1 MNCGMLPLALSP
13 DSGDYMFAAPP
24 NDALGNLQIK
34 RVTALY
40 DSTLSSLIS
49 IVVGVV
55 LVFLFLSPSADAALL
70 KLWVVSMLSTVA
82 LRGCLWAMFR
92 ASNVDGQNARHWEFG
107 FAFSMC
113 LSGIGWGTLSG
124 ALYPAGETLRVFIL
138 VLAII
143 TAFSGAIYAS
153 VSRLSFFMFALPTVV
168 PGLMRFVFEQKEAY
182 QLFGWLASAGCVLV
196 LVNIHQILYRSA
208 IRHLHHETE
217 LENLLAEQETI
228 FQTVTA
234 GIAIVRNGRA
244 IKCNT
249 RLGEIL
255 GRSLK
260 DIQATPMADMLTSA
274 EDVDAILAASAAA
287 HNDGTPFY
295 SLFRMRRGNGS
306 VFWADISARRM
317 SRTPGGDVIWLISD
331 VGLREKPV

>member
-1 MNCGMLPLALSP
+1 
-13 DSGDYMFAAPP
+13 MFAAPP
-24 NDALGNLQIK
+24 NDVRDNFQIK

-49 IVVGVV
+49 IVVGVA
-55 LVFLFLSPSADAALL
+55 LVFLFLSSSTNAPLL
-70 KLWVVSMLSTVA
+70 KLWVVFMLSTLA

-92 ASNVDGQNARHWEFG
+92 SSKPDAQNARRWEFG

-124 ALYPAGETLRVFIL
+124 ALYPAGETVRVFIL

-168 PGLMRFVFEQKEAY
+168 PGLLRFVLEQKESY
-182 QLFGWLASAGCVLV
+182 HLFGLLASAGCVLV
-196 LVNIHQILYRSA
+196 LINVHQTLFRFAIH
-208 IRHLHHETE
+208 HLHHEAEMET
-217 LENLLAEQETI
+217 LLAEQETI

-234 GIAIVRNGRA
+234 GIAIVRDGRT
-244 IKCNT
+244 IKCNS

-260 DIQATPMADMLTSA
+260 DIQATPLADMLTCA
-274 EDVDAILAASAAA
+274 EDVEAILASSDAA
-287 HNDGTPFY
+287 HNDGTQFY
-295 SLFRMRRGNGS
+295 SLYRMRRGNGS
-306 VFWADISARRM
+306 EFWADISGRRM
-317 SRTPGGDVIWLISD
+317 SRTRGGDVIWLISD
-331 VGLREKPV
+331 VGLREKAA

>member
-1 MNCGMLPLALSP
+1 
-13 DSGDYMFAAPP
+13 MFAAPP
-24 NDALGNLQIK
+24 NDVRGNFQIK

-49 IVVGVV
+49 IVVGVA
-55 LVFLFLSPSADAALL
+55 LVFLFLSSSTNAPLL
-70 KLWVVSMLSTVA
+70 KLWVVFMLSTLA

-92 ASNVDGQNARHWEFG
+92 SSKPDAQNARRWEFG

-124 ALYPAGETLRVFIL
+124 ALYPAGETVRVFIL

-168 PGLMRFVFEQKEAY
+168 PGLLRFVLEQKESY
-182 QLFGWLASAGCVLV
+182 HLFGLLASAGCVLV
-196 LVNIHQILYRSA
+196 LINVHQTLFRFA
-208 IRHLHHETE
+208 IRHLHHEAEMET
-217 LENLLAEQETI
+217 LLAEQETI

-234 GIAIVRNGRA
+234 GIAIVRDGRT
-244 IKCNT
+244 IKCNS

-260 DIQATPMADMLTSA
+260 DIQATPLADMLTCA
-274 EDVDAILAASAAA
+274 EDVEAILASSDAA
-287 HNDGTPFY
+287 HNDGTQFY
-295 SLFRMRRGNGS
+295 SLYRMRRGNGS
-306 VFWADISARRM
+306 EFWADISGRRM
-317 SRTPGGDVIWLISD
+317 SRTRGGDVIWLISD
-331 VGLREKPV
+331 VGLREKAA